1 MEQNIPTSFIPKKS
15 LATSSAKNSL
25 GKQRSISIV
34 FLFSLIVF
42 IGVIIIAVSLFLW
55 NQFLLQNIG
64 KKKES
69 LERAYS
75 AFEPSLIQEMGRL
88 DIRINSANEILSNH
102 KAVSSFFNLLESL
115 TITSMQFE
123 NLNYQTSDSGEIKI
137 TMKGKAPSFG
147 TIALQ
152 SDIFGENKFIQD
164 PIFSN
169 LNLNNKGNVEFDF
182 SALLDPRLVL
192 YGNVILNN

>member
-1 MEQNIPTSFIPKKS
+1 MDQNIPTSFIPKKS
-15 LATSSAKNSL
+15 LTVPSRSRNL
-25 GKQRSISIV
+25 GERKSIGIV
-34 FLFSLIVF
+34 FLISLIIF
-42 IGVIIIAVSLFLW
+42 IGVVALSAGLFLW
-55 NQFLLQNIG
+55 HQFLLQNIE

-69 LERAYS
+69 LERARA

-88 DIRINSANEILSNH
+88 DTRINSANEILANH

-115 TITSMQFE
+115 TIISMQFE

-147 TIALQ
+147 TVALQ

-164 PIFSN
+164 PLFSN
-169 LNLNNKGNVEFDF
+169 LNLDNKGSVEFNF
-182 SALLDPRLVL
+182 SASVDPRLVL
-192 YGNVILNN
+192 YENIILNN